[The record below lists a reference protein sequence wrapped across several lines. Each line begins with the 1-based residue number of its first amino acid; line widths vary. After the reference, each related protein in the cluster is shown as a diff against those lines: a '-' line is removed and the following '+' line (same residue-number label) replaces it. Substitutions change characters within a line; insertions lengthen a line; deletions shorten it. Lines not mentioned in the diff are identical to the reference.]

1 MQVLMSYH
9 QLIIV
14 LITIHKPLIS
24 PQLDFDSINCDQAS
38 KTWFRQYNSHVGISE
53 AIWTT
58 SKEKPYHE
66 LGFEPP
72 NFLHWYQKL
81 RCLYKILKKKKTFQ
95 SILWENIIILSLKQ
109 DQILLFNVRYNFFKY
124 NLFFVYIYWME
135 WLRLLSRILKV
146 TVVFLKNILKFL
158 ISSLDS
164 VYVMM
169 IKT

>member
-1 MQVLMSYH
+1 MQVLMSY

-24 PQLDFDSINCDQAS
+24 PQLDFDSINCNQAS

-81 RCLYKILKKKKTFQ
+81 RCLYKILKKKKKHFSLFYERISSYCPWNKIKFFYST
-95 SILWENIIILSLKQ
+95 SGIISLNII
-109 DQILLFNVRYNFFKY
+109 
-124 NLFFVYIYWME
+124 FFVYIYWME
-135 WLRLLSRILKV
+135 WLSLLSRILKV

-169 IKT
+169 IKI

>member
-81 RCLYKILKKKKTFQ
+81 RCLYKILKKTKTFQ

-124 NLFFVYIYWME
+124 NFFLSTFTEWNDLAYYLEYWKLLLFF
-135 WLRLLSRILKV
+135 
-146 TVVFLKNILKFL
+146 
-158 ISSLDS
+158 
-164 VYVMM
+164 
-169 IKT
+169 

>member
-1 MQVLMSYH
+1 MQVLMSY

-24 PQLDFDSINCDQAS
+24 PQLDFNSINCDQAS

-81 RCLYKILKKKKTFQ
+81 RCLYKILKKTKTFQ

-124 NLFFVYIYWME
+124 NFFC
-135 WLRLLSRILKV
+135 LHLLNGM
-146 TVVFLKNILKFL
+146 T
-158 ISSLDS
+158 
-164 VYVMM
+164 
-169 IKT
+169 